1 MELIYQSIV
10 LLGCIFL
17 DWALLST
24 ADEGEWFFFLLNI
37 YLFSYY
43 YYYYYY
49 FLDVLPTLVW
59 VSEMSN

>member
-24 ADEGEWFFFLLNI
+24 ADEGEWVFFLLNI

-43 YYYYYY
+43 YYYY
-49 FLDVLPTLVW
+49 FLDVLLTLVW